1 MLPKNLWIKL
11 RLTFKKTI
19 CKPRHWNLGTGIGIG
34 TDITNAIIS
43 SPIRPMDPK
52 ITGWWLRI
60 RGPHPQSDV
69 HFEVVVTCQIKK
81 VISLLSQGLWTPNLA
96 EWNPSNKS
104 RDTSNTWSRDKSKT
118 LYFHFTRP
126 VDPKP
131 SRVVT

>member
-19 CKPRHWNLGTGIGIG
+19 CKPRHWNLGTRIGIG
-34 TDITNAIIS
+34 TDITNVIIS

-52 ITGWWLRI
+52 ITGWWIRI

-69 HFEVVVTCQIKK
+69 TLWSRGYMSNKESY
-81 VISLLSQGLWTPNLA
+81 ISRSVDPKLSRGWR
-96 EWNPSNKS
+96 NPSHKW

-118 LYFHFTRP
+118 LYFHLAGWWHRMKGP
-126 VDPKP
+126 HP
-131 SRVVT
+131 